1 MANDPQNLSIGA
13 LYAVHV
19 PEPDETYD
27 PAAHDSPEHTT
38 GFVDI
43 GVTVN
48 GVYVTLLRRKASGLF
63 SDIARAK
70 AAHDKAAAAAP
81 ATPAEPVATA
91 TPGLAATANPA
102 ATPPVAPSQ

>member
-1 MANDPQNLSIGA
+1 MANDPQNLTIGA

-63 SDIARAK
+63 ADIARAE
-70 AAHDKAAAAAP
+70 AAHDKAAPAAP
-81 ATPAEPVATA
+81 VDPAAPVATV
-91 TPGLAATANPA
+91 TVDPTAPTA
-102 ATPPVAPSQ
+102 SVAPPSAAPSQ

>member
-1 MANDPQNLSIGA
+1 MGNDPQNLSIGA

-63 SDIARAK
+63 ADIARAK
-70 AAHDKAAAAAP
+70 AAHDKAAAETAPPAEPAAP
-81 ATPAEPVATA
+81 A
-91 TPGLAATANPA
+91 
-102 ATPPVAPSQ
+102 PVAPSQ

>member
-1 MANDPQNLSIGA
+1 MANDPQNLTIGA

-27 PAAHDSPEHTT
+27 PAAHDDPEHVT

-63 SDIARAK
+63 ADIARAK
-70 AAHDKAAAAAP
+70 AAHDKAAAATPVAP
-81 ATPAEPVATA
+81 AAPVDPNAPA
-91 TPGLAATANPA
+91 PA
-102 ATPPVAPSQ
+102 APVDPNAPAPVAPSQ

>member
-1 MANDPQNLSIGA
+1 MGNDPQSLSIGA

-63 SDIARAK
+63 ADIARAK
-70 AAHDKAAAAAP
+70 AAHDKAASAAP
-81 ATPAEPVATA
+81 ATPAAPVDTVTA
-91 TPGLAATANPA
+91 TPVDPA
-102 ATPPVAPSQ
+102 APVQPASVAPSQ